1 MVNTPGSESYPST
14 APDPGV
20 SRPPARL
27 SRRRFLSWASAGA
40 ASAAGLL
47 VVACGPSLSQ
57 LAPTPAPTAAPAAP
71 TTAPAATTAPA
82 GGAATPAATGQP
94 KPTAAAAA
102 KPKPSGQ
109 VSAGLSQEPTVFN
122 PLMAHIDVDEGVH
135 YNLFDP
141 LWGADEKG
149 KYFPMPA
156 TEVPSAQNGGTGQA
170 GL

>member
-14 APDPGV
+14 ATDPGV

-27 SRRRFLSWASAGA
+27 SRRRFLSWASASA

-71 TTAPAATTAPA
+71 AVTTAPA

-109 VSAGLSQEPTVFN
+109 VIAGLSQEP
-122 PLMAHIDVDEGVH
+122 
-135 YNLFDP
+135 
-141 LWGADEKG
+141 
-149 KYFPMPA
+149 
-156 TEVPSAQNGGTGQA
+156 
-170 GL
+170 

>member
-14 APDPGV
+14 ATDPGV

-57 LAPTPAPTAAPAAP
+57 LAPTPAPT
-71 TTAPAATTAPA
+71 TAPAATTAPA

-109 VSAGLSQEPTVFN
+109 VIAGLSQEPTVFN
-122 PLMAHIDVDEGVH
+122 PLMAHIEVDEGVH

-141 LWGADEKG
+141 LWGVDEK
-149 KYFPMPA
+149 
-156 TEVPSAQNGGTGQA
+156 
-170 GL
+170 